1 MTLRYYQFVRSDNDN
16 DNALLIF
23 QVRRAVRRFAGL
35 EERAGNGPQGDL
47 SGLHA

>member
-1 MTLRYYQFVRSDNDN
+1 VTQRYYQFVRSDN

-23 QVRRAVRRFAGL
+23 QVRRVVRRFAGL
-35 EERAGNGPQGDL
+35 EECAGNGPQRDL